1 MYNLL
6 KLMIEQ
12 KNYSTKEDLQ
22 HKIDVFYAVNRITE
36 EQYLELTSLLNKE
49 EIGSFFIERR

>member
-1 MYNLL
+1 MHNLL
-6 KLMIEQ
+6 KLIIEQ

-22 HKIDVFYAVNRITE
+22 HKMDVFYAVNRITE

-49 EIGSFFIERR
+49 ETPAEPIK

>member
-22 HKIDVFYAVNRITE
+22 HKMDGFYAVNRITV
-36 EQYLELTSLLNKE
+36 EQYLELTGLLNKE
-49 EIGSFFIERR
+49 ETPVEPTV